1 MTIPPFTVR
10 QLGIDAI
17 VVDFGNVISE
27 ELNDLVVAAGL
38 RIESDPF
45 TGFLEVVPAF
55 SSLTVFFDPLTVRQ
69 KFPDRVSGRAVADIV
84 TVIIRGL
91 PEIKAARSL
100 QTFEI
105 PVDFSAEAAPDLEF
119 VAQNAGLSVSETVSL
134 FTARTYRVF
143 MLGFLPGF
151 AYMGEIDERLAAPRR
166 STPRTKIEKG
176 SVGIAGRQTGIYPL
190 ESPGGWQI
198 IGRTD
203 IELFTPD
210 AAQPTLLS
218 PGDEVRFRAI

>member
-17 VVDFGNVISE
+17 VVDFGNVISR
-27 ELNDLVVAAGL
+27 ELNDIVVAAGL

-45 TGFLEVVPAF
+45 TGFLEVVPAY

>member
-134 FTARTYRVF
+134 VTARPYRVF